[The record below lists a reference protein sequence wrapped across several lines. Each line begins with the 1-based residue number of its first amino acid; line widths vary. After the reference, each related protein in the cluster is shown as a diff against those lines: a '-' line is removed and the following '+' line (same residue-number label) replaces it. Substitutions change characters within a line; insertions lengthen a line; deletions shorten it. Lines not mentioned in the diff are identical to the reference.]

1 MQYQSLKTSFTK
13 EENGVYY
20 VQILKNKHQ
29 VSFSL
34 CVESTGG
41 CAGKKKKVCDWVI
54 ESFDLTQSC

>member
-41 CAGKKKKVCDWVI
+41 CAGKKKKSVI
-54 ESFDLTQSC
+54 ELVI